1 MFPGINPKQMQAA
14 MKQMGIAQEEIP
26 SERVIIE
33 KTDGTKTIIINP
45 EVMKIKMQGN
55 TSYQIS
61 GEETA
66 ESIEPET
73 TSEDV
78 NTVIEKTGC
87 DKEAATKALEEAN
100 GDLAEAI
107 LNLSVN

>member
-1 MFPGINPKQMQAA
+1 MKAA

-26 SERVIIE
+26 TSRVIIE
-33 KTDGTKTIIINP
+33 KTNGTKTIIINP

-61 GEETA
+61 GEETE
-66 ESIEPET
+66 ESDEPET
-73 TSEDV
+73 TPKDIE
-78 NTVIEKTGC
+78 TVMEKTNC
-87 DKEAATKALEEAN
+87 TKEEATEALEESN

>member
-14 MKQMGIAQEEIP
+14 MKQMGIAQEQIP
-26 SERVIIE
+26 ANKVIIE
-33 KTDGTKTIIINP
+33 KTDGTKTVIINP

-61 GEETA
+61 GDEAEETD
-66 ESIEPET
+66 EPET
-73 TSEDV
+73 TFEDIEAV
-78 NTVIEKTGC
+78 MEKTNC
-87 DKEAATKALEEAN
+87 TKDEAIKALEDSN

>member
-1 MFPGINPKQMQAA
+1 MQAA

-26 SERVIIE
+26 SNRVIIE
-33 KTDGTKTIIINP
+33 KTDGTKTIISNP
-45 EVMKIKMQGN
+45 EVMKVKMQGN

-61 GEETA
+61 GEEVE
-66 ESIEPET
+66 ESTEPET

-78 NTVIEKTGC
+78 KTVMEKTNVSEE
-87 DKEAATKALEEAN
+87 EAKKALEESS

>member
-1 MFPGINPKQMQAA
+1 MIPGINPKQMQAA
-14 MKQMGIAQEEIP
+14 MKQMGIAQDQIHA
-26 SERVIIE
+26 SRVIIE
-33 KTDGTKTIIINP
+33 KTDGTRTIIVNP

-55 TSYQIS
+55 VSYQIS
-61 GEETA
+61 GDEVEES
-66 ESIEPET
+66 EEPET

-78 NTVIEKTGC
+78 ETVMEKTGK
-87 DKEAATKALEEAN
+87 DKETATKALEDAN

>member
-1 MFPGINPKQMQAA
+1 MQAA

-26 SERVIIE
+26 ANKVIIE
-33 KTDGTKTIIINP
+33 KTDGTKIVILNP

-61 GEETA
+61 GEERE
-66 ESIEPET
+66 ESDEPET
-73 TSEDV
+73 TSEDIE
-78 NTVIEKTGC
+78 TVMEKTGAS
-87 DKEAATKALEEAN
+87 KEEAIKALEETN
-100 GDLAEAI
+100 GDIAEAI